1 MTWLLKIEWDSKEAM
16 ERFVEGLKPFDDPA
30 EGIIDMEFEELEENN
45 LRGLGKTEELEE
57 D

>member
-16 ERFVEGLKPFDDPA
+16 ERFVDGLKPFDDPA
-30 EGIIDMEFEELEENN
+30 EGISDIEC
-45 LRGLGKTEELEE
+45 EELEE